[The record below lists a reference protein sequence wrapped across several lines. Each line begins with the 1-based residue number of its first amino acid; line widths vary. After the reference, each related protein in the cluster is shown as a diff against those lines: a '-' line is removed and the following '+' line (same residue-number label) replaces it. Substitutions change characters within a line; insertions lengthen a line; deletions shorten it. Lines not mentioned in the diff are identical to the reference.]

1 MNVSSLAPRPSC
13 NDLPSVETQRQ
24 CALPPEHLAE
34 RKAMEAG
41 EVGHRAVESFREVA
55 THEGKKVALEKV
67 ASKLSFGPLVHSI
80 ARVATP
86 VLLGAETTHAL
97 EKLNDI
103 FGQQGELRGKAIG
116 RENHDL
122 AMAFLADQHRPGVF
136 PKGYVN
142 HRREQLM
149 GPNAKLGD
157 NRHTPH
163 IVNQT
168 VKQLE
173 GALEAHQA
181 GADKYL
187 AYWEQNAGSGVREAQ
202 TRNVHDPAS
211 LESARKDKDFA
222 AAYDKDPA
230 FREGVR
236 AGMWQA
242 KADPKAFAAAHDSF
256 VKLQDQSFLAQLGRA
271 Q

>member
-1 MNVSSLAPRPSC
+1 MKIGSLAPRPAC
-13 NDLPSVETQRQ
+13 NDLPTVETQRQ
-24 CALPPEHLAE
+24 CALPPDHLAE
-34 RKAMEAG
+34 RKANEAA
-41 EVGHRAVESFREVA
+41 EVGAHTAHVVVKDVA
-55 THEGKKVALEKV
+55 HSLQELTTTEGIAKAAISKGIGVFV
-67 ASKLSFGPLVHSI
+67 PGASAAAAGYKASQ
-80 ARVATP
+80 T
-86 VLLGAETTHAL
+86 LLRTEGV
-97 EKLNDI
+97 
-103 FGQQGELRGKAIG
+103 FSQQAELRGKAVG

-136 PKGYVN
+136 PKGYVD

-157 NRHTPH
+157 DRHTPH
-163 IVNQT
+163 VVNRT

-173 GALEAHQA
+173 SALETHQA

-187 AYWEQNAGSGVREAQ
+187 AYWAQNAGAGVREAQ
-202 TRNVHDPAS
+202 TREVRDATS
-211 LESARKDKDFA
+211 LEAARKDKDFA

-242 KADPKAFAAAHDSF
+242 KVDPKAFAAAHDSF
-256 VKLQDQSFLAQLGRA
+256 VKLQDQSFQAQIGRA